1 MNRSTRNNYLINTLA
16 IIGLL
21 LFSALPTVSANI
33 DTTSYPVMDKK
44 LSVTL
49 GLYINDE

>member
-21 LFSALPTVSANI
+21 LFSSLPTVSANI
-33 DTTSYPVMDKK
+33 EKTTYPVMDKK
-44 LSVTL
+44 LSVVL
-49 GLYINDE
+49 GLCKNDE